1 MSIVVVVPAYNEAG
15 RLDLAAFEAALALNA
30 GLLLL
35 FVDDGSTDATGTA
48 LATLASRHPDRIAV
62 LAEPRNLGK
71 AEAVRRGLLRAL
83 AAEPAVVGFWDAD
96 LAAPFSAL
104 PGLLE
109 PLERDPAIQ
118 VVLGSRVRL
127 LGRRIE
133 RRAIRHYLGRIFAT
147 AVSLALKAPVYDTQC
162 GAKLFRAGAPL
173 REALATPFRSRW
185 IFDVE
190 LLARLGRRIPGG
202 LAGAAREVPLEQWTD
217 IGGSRLRWHAFLR
230 APFELLRILR
240 REGR

>member
-1 MSIVVVVPAYNEAG
+1 MSVVVVVPAYNEAD
-15 RLDLAAFEAALALNA
+15 RLNLAAFEAALALRA
-30 GLLLL
+30 ELQLL
-35 FVDDGSTDATGTA
+35 FVDDGSTDGTGSA
-48 LATLASRHPDRIAV
+48 LAALAARHPDRISV

-83 AAEPAVVGFWDAD
+83 ASEPAVVGFWDAD
-96 LAAPFSAL
+96 LATPFSEL

-133 RRAIRHYLGRIFAT
+133 RRAIRHYLGRFFAT
-147 AVSLALKAPVYDTQC
+147 AVSLALQAPVYDTQC

-173 REALATPFRSRW
+173 REALATPFQSRW

-202 LAGAAREVPLEQWTD
+202 LAEVAREVPLEQWTD
-217 IGGSRLRWHAFLR
+217 VGGSRLRWHAFLR
-230 APFELLRILR
+230 APFELVRIMR
-240 REGR
+240 RERR